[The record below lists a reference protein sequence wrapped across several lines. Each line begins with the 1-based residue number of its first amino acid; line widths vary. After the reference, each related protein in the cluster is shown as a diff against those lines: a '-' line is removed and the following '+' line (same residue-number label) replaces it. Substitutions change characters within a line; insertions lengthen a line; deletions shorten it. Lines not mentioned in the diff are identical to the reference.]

1 MMRQSPRKLDVLYA
15 QTKIRERTE
24 LALKRIAARSKNIRK
39 RTQDRIDLEKHRA
52 RVLMDA
58 RIQVAVRKYIN
69 TERRDTQTS
78 DRITI
83 YLCQN
88 WHACIMKK
96 GEYLYFFNFCL

>member
-24 LALKRIAARSKNIRK
+24 LSLKRIAARSKNIRK
-39 RTQDRIDLEKHRA
+39 RTQDRINLEKHRA

-58 RIQVAVRKYIN
+58 RIQVAIQKYIN
-69 TERRDTQTS
+69 TERRDTQTR

-88 WHACIMKK
+88 CHACIMKR
-96 GEYLYFFNFCL
+96 GEYLYLFNFCL